1 MKKFK
6 DKIKN
11 GKEMALYLI
20 FGAGTTLVNIVSYF
34 VLRSFFEANIT
45 VATIISWFFSV
56 LFAYVTNKTLVF
68 KSRKG
73 DIKGLAVEF
82 VFFISG
88 RFLTCLIELCIMV
101 VFVDYIKLS
110 ESLMKIVSSVVVIIL
125 NYIFSK
131 VWIFKK

>member
-1 MKKFK
+1 MKTLKE
-6 DKIKN
+6 KIKN
-11 GKEMALYLI
+11 GKEMVLYLI

-34 VLRSFFEANIT
+34 VLRSFFDANIT

-68 KSRKG
+68 KSRKA

-82 VFFISG
+82 LFFISG
-88 RFLTCLIELCIMV
+88 RFLTCLIELCIMI
-101 VFVDYIKLS
+101 VFVDHIKLS